1 MEVTLR
7 PVTPEYLDAALR
19 VEQAAMQKNCYL
31 SDAYEYFLTTE
42 GELTGAF
49 AGGELVGI
57 GKLTVLWDGSGWLE
71 TLRVTPEWQRKG
83 VGTAIYRRYMEQAAQ
98 LRCPYLRMYTGA
110 KNVASAAL
118 ARRFGLETAMLFR
131 EYTLPAS
138 PGQADGAG
146 FAPVPAAQA
155 EELLSPW
162 SERYNGY
169 LVMNRTFYR
178 FNGATCR
185 GLAQNGR
192 VWRHEASGTV
202 VVAGARFQSDK
213 GLHIALLEGDRSCGL
228 AFAQLLARQRG
239 AGRLVCNFALENPE
253 LEAFVR
259 QNGFTVAGGDLMT
272 MEVRL

>member
-1 MEVTLR
+1 M
-7 PVTPEYLDAALR
+7 D
-19 VEQAAMQKNCYL
+19 
-31 SDAYEYFLTTE
+31 
-42 GELTGAF
+42 
-49 AGGELVGI
+49 
-57 GKLTVLWDGSGWLE
+57 KLTVENLVLGQL
-71 TLRVTPEWQRKG
+71 
-83 VGTAIYRRYMEQAAQ
+83 GT
-98 LRCPYLRMYTGA
+98 
-110 KNVASAAL
+110 
-118 ARRFGLETAMLFR
+118 
-131 EYTLPAS
+131 
-138 PGQADGAG
+138 
-146 FAPVPAAQA
+146 
-155 EELLSPW
+155 
-162 SERYNGY
+162 NGY